1 MSDDDSLLPPNAAD
15 HASDRELLLY
25 DYFKHLTS
33 LSLLTLGAVLA
44 IAQAADSNDVKPPV
58 LITVLVVISGGGIC
72 SFVGASEI
80 VKKRYTGTASR
91 SLEFYRKAAPSLLAL
106 GVGMFL
112 GVYVDT
118 LS

>member
-1 MSDDDSLLPPNAAD
+1 MSDDDSLLQPGAD
-15 HASDRELLLY
+15 HKSDRELLLY

-33 LSLLTLGAVLA
+33 LTLLTLGAVLA
-44 IAQAADSNDVKPPV
+44 IAQAADSKDVKPPV
-58 LITVLVVISGGGIC
+58 LVAVLVVISAGGIC

-80 VKKRYTGTASR
+80 VKKRYTGSVSR
-91 SLEFYRKAAPSLLAL
+91 SLEFYRKAAPALLAL

>member
-1 MSDDDSLLPPNAAD
+1 MTDDESLLKIGETE
-15 HASDRELLLY
+15 HSSDRELLLY

-33 LSLLTLGAVLA
+33 LTLLTLGAVLA
-44 IAQAADSNDVKPPV
+44 IAQAADSKDVKPPV
-58 LITVLVVISGGGIC
+58 LVAVLVVISAGGIC

-80 VKKRYTGTASR
+80 VKKRYTGSVSR
-91 SLEFYRKAAPSLLAL
+91 SLEFYRKAAPAFLAL

>member
-1 MSDDDSLLPPNAAD
+1 MSDDDSLLQFKAPD
-15 HASDRELLLY
+15 QASERELLLY

-33 LSLLTLGAVLA
+33 LTLLTLGAVLA

-58 LITVLVVISGGGIC
+58 LIAVLVVISGGGIC

-80 VKKRYTGTASR
+80 VKKRYTGSVSR
-91 SLEFYRKAAPSLLAL
+91 SLEFYRKAAPTLLAL